1 MAPTILTVNTT
12 ADQNDGSSANGLS
25 LRDAI
30 LIANANPNTDYE
42 IQLTGGATYNL
53 TSNGINEDNALT
65 GDLDIKS
72 RNNVLYIVA
81 VGGQKATI
89 DASGLLN
96 SDRVFDVL
104 TGGELSLQNLVVK
117 GGAISGKNGGGIQV
131 ASTGFLDL
139 YNTTVSNNSAE
150 NGGGIYNAGDAHL
163 RNGSTVSNNSVSG
176 TVPDGGGIDNAGTLT
191 VIDSTISNNNG
202 ATFGGGIYNSK
213 TLTLINTTVSGNTA
227 NTGGGISNKFSNA
240 SAALVNTTVSGNSAT
255 LGGAG
260 GVSNDSG
267 IINLLNSTVTNN
279 TFSGI
284 LGYAGGVSNSTG
296 TVNLKNTIVA
306 GNLSLDGRL
315 QLYPDLSGTFN
326 GNNNNLIG
334 TLAGASGTVG
344 TGTDIVN
351 PNPGLGPLQNNG
363 GLTLTHALLTGS
375 PAINAGNNNLIPVD
389 TQDLDGDGNT
399 SEPIPYDER
408 GLARVVGGTVDI
420 GAFEVQAATLPTLSI
435 NDISVTEGNT
445 GTTNAT
451 FTVTLSAASTSAVTV
466 NYATANGT
474 ATSGSDYTATTGT
487 LTFNPGNTS
496 KTLTVAVTGDTIF
509 EPNETFFVNLSNATN
524 STIADNQGL
533 GTILNDDANLPT
545 LSIND
550 ITVVEGQTPQAIL
563 TVTLSSASSQAVTV
577 NYATTPGTA
586 TANTDY
592 TSRSGTLTFAANTT
606 TATITVPILND
617 NLNEANETFSVN
629 LSSPTNAALQKAS
642 GTVTITDTLQAST
655 TTTLAAGVENLTL
668 TGTSNINGTGNNGNN
683 ILTGNSG
690 NNILTGGTGDDTYAF
705 NASTPLGS
713 DRIQET
719 TTGGNDS
726 LNFSGT
732 STDTRVNLG
741 IATTQTVN
749 SNLKLTLSANN
760 VIENVIGGNGS
771 DRLIGNSL
779 NNTLNGGTG
788 NDVLTG
794 GSGADTLIGG
804 SGNDILTGGADSD
817 RFLYSSG
824 RAFVSSDF
832 GSDILTDFTSGSD
845 KLVFSKSTFTALS
858 SIVGNGLSQVSDFTT
873 VDDDDLAATSNAFLV
888 YSRSSGSLY
897 YNQNG
902 NAAGLG
908 TGAELINLLNIPTLT
923 TTDFTIVT

>member
-1 MAPTILTVNTT
+1 LTRLV
-12 ADQNDGSSANGLS
+12 
-25 LRDAI
+25 
-30 LIANANPNTDYE
+30 
-42 IQLTGGATYNL
+42 GA
-53 TSNGINEDNALT
+53 
-65 GDLDIKS
+65 K
-72 RNNVLYIVA
+72 
-81 VGGQKATI
+81 
-89 DASGLLN
+89 
-96 SDRVFDVL
+96 
-104 TGGELSLQNLVVK
+104 
-117 GGAISGKNGGGIQV
+117 
-131 ASTGFLDL
+131 
-139 YNTTVSNNSAE
+139 
-150 NGGGIYNAGDAHL
+150 
-163 RNGSTVSNNSVSG
+163 
-176 TVPDGGGIDNAGTLT
+176 
-191 VIDSTISNNNG
+191 
-202 ATFGGGIYNSK
+202 
-213 TLTLINTTVSGNTA
+213 
-227 NTGGGISNKFSNA
+227 
-240 SAALVNTTVSGNSAT
+240 
-255 LGGAG
+255 
-260 GVSNDSG
+260 
-267 IINLLNSTVTNN
+267 
-279 TFSGI
+279 
-284 LGYAGGVSNSTG
+284 
-296 TVNLKNTIVA
+296 
-306 GNLSLDGRL
+306 
-315 QLYPDLSGTFN
+315 
-326 GNNNNLIG
+326 
-334 TLAGASGTVG
+334 
-344 TGTDIVN
+344 
-351 PNPGLGPLQNNG
+351 
-363 GLTLTHALLTGS
+363 
-375 PAINAGNNNLIPVD
+375 
-389 TQDLDGDGNT
+389 
-399 SEPIPYDER
+399 
-408 GLARVVGGTVDI
+408 VDI

-435 NDISVTEGNT
+435 NNISVTEGNT

-496 KTLTVAVTGDTIF
+496 KTLTVAVIGDTTF

-524 STIADNQGL
+524 STIADNQGV
-533 GTILNDDANLPT
+533 GTILNDDPNLPT

-550 ITVVEGQTPQAIL
+550 ISVVEGQNPQAVL

-577 NYATTPGTA
+577 NYTTAPGTA

-592 TSRSGTLTFAANTT
+592 TSRSGTLTFAANAT

-629 LSSPTNAALQKAS
+629 LSSPTNATLQKAS

-655 TTTLAAGVENLTL
+655 TTTLADGVENLTL
-668 TGTSNINGTGNNGNN
+668 TGTSNINGTGNSGNN

-732 STDTRVNLG
+732 STDIRVNLG

-749 SNLKLTLSANN
+749 TNLKLTLSANN
-760 VIENVIGGNGS
+760 VIENVVGGNGS

-779 NNTLNGGTG
+779 NNTLNGGAG

-794 GSGADTLIGG
+794 GSGADILIGG

-824 RAFVSSDF
+824 RAFTSSDF

-845 KLVFSKSTFTALS
+845 KLVFSKNTFTALS
-858 SIVGNGLSQVSDFTT
+858 SVVGNGLSQASNFTT

-908 TGAELINLLNIPTLT
+908 TGAELLNLLNIPTLT
-923 TTDFTIVT
+923 TTDFTIIA